1 MGSLT
6 DYFERKVLNAFCGND
21 AAMASTSMW
30 VAMYTATPSDASG
43 GTEVT
48 GGNYARK
55 SSGAWST
62 ATGASGWVANT
73 ATITYA
79 TATLSWGNV
88 SHFAL
93 LDDSSTG
100 NMVAWATL
108 TATRDI
114 GTNDVAAFAIG
125 SLTIAL
131 D

>member
-6 DYFERKVLNAFCGND
+6 DYFERKILNAFCGND
-21 AAMASTSMW
+21 TALASTSMW
-30 VAMYTATPSDASG
+30 VALYTATPSDASG
-43 GTEVT
+43 GTEVS

-62 ATGASGWVANT
+62 ATGASGWVANA
-73 ATITYA
+73 ATVTFA

-88 SHFAL
+88 THFAT
-93 LDDSSTG
+93 LDDSATG
-100 NMVAWATL
+100 YMLMWATL
-108 TATRDI
+108 TAARDI
-114 GTNDVAAFAIG
+114 GTNDVAAFAVG